1 MSVNDVD
8 RDETTL
14 SEKSEEESKD
24 ENDFLFKVYYDEK
37 EINKTK
43 MLQEV
48 DTFKEILDQKGKV
61 KQEITTI

>member
-8 RDETTL
+8 RDEETL

-24 ENDFLFKVYYDEK
+24 DNDFLFKVYYDEK
-37 EINKTK
+37 EIYKTK

-48 DTFKEILDQKGKV
+48 DTF
-61 KQEITTI
+61 